1 MPAPKFHAQSLTEL
15 VALRAETQPHDPAVL
30 TGSAEFGFELQTL
43 TYLDVLHAV
52 DRLAAYYAS
61 IPGLLPAPIEGQE
74 APPERIVAVLTSTA
88 IDESLLEIALAKL
101 GLTGLLLSVNNSVA
115 AVAHLCKQTSSNHLV
130 FGTKFADA
138 AADVKQAL
146 AKEGY
151 ELEIIPERRFPLWGP
166 EGVRASKIA
175 PYPARLSPE
184 QEDSRT
190 CVILHSSGSTGFPK
204 PVYITHLGLIANMA
218 YSIPKTGFSAL
229 PLFHGFGHF
238 SIFRCYYHGKTF
250 TLMPPHLPLTSANIC
265 KVIRASPSRPVQH
278 FAVPYVLKLLAETEE
293 GIQTLADFEAV
304 SFAGA
309 AQDDLGD
316 RLVAAGVSLI
326 SFYGTTET
334 GALLSSRRD
343 CKTDPAWN
351 WLRVEGPITDYLEMV
366 PQGSDTFEVVVKDG
380 WPAKIASNREDGAYC
395 TKDLMLRHPE
405 KKNWFKYIGRLDDTL
420 TQTLGEKTNPVPIEL
435 AIRGNSPLVTECIVF
450 GDGRPQTGALILPS
464 ESGARIISESG
475 EKRYIETIWP
485 VIADANA
492 NAPSHSRILPEMIGI
507 LPFGTDI
514 PVATKMSILRPA
526 CYKKFA
532 PIIDDIYERFESG
545 GSGPGQPKAQIET
558 QDEMEAFLTKTIND
572 VLGPSTTI
580 SSSAGGRRGELGP
593 ETDLFAYGVDSLQ
606 ATRMRNV
613 INKGLELG
621 EHQVSLGHN
630 IVYEHPSIRQL
641 AAYLLGLKAGG
652 QDSAQSHGKT
662 SDKQGGEQ
670 LAHEKLMWDLVNK
683 YSSQILS
690 PDING
695 TSSDRFDSNGQTSEV
710 EGETVVL
717 TGATG
722 SLGAHILDQLTR
734 RQSIARVIC
743 LSRASSDAESLERL
757 QISLQQ
763 RQRTLAP
770 EAWSK
775 ILSFAANIN
784 NSNQLG
790 LTANTY
796 EMIRASATAVVH
808 NAWPVNFNLSLPS
821 FEPHIGG
828 AVNLVNLAQSSKRQV
843 KPTVFFSSSVS
854 TVQGGKSFEAKI
866 CPEDFMSEPGT
877 AAGMGYGRS
886 KWCVEKILERA
897 AKEKQARVGVFR
909 IGQLVGDTE
918 NGVWNETEAWPLMFR
933 SVVSIKALPF
943 LDEKPSWL
951 PVDLAASAIADLVC
965 ATCGSQPGSDTSPGH
980 AQVYHVLN
988 PQVANW
994 QDVLDGLKLGGLEF
1008 ETLDRREW
1016 VRRLGDSDADVVKN
1030 PTYKLLNFYRNRIGQ
1045 DKERADI
1052 GFATEITASLS
1063 PTIASVESPK
1073 RELVALWAAH
1083 WRKTGFL
1090 Q

>member
-1 MPAPKFHAQSLTEL
+1 MPAPMFRAQSLTEL
-15 VALRAETQPHDPAVL
+15 VALHAESQPHEPAVH

-43 TYLDVLHAV
+43 TYLEVQQAV
-52 DRLAAYYAS
+52 DRLAAYYAA
-61 IPGLLPAPIEGQE
+61 IPGLLVPLVEGNQVPE
-74 APPERIVAVLTSTA
+74 ERIIAVLTSTA
-88 IDESLLEIALAKL
+88 VDESLLEIALAKL
-101 GLTGLLLSVNNSVA
+101 GLTALLLSVNNSVA
-115 AVAHLCKQTSSNHLV
+115 AVAHLCKITSSNHLV
-130 FGTKFADA
+130 YGTKFADA
-138 AADVKQAL
+138 AVKVKQKL

-151 ELEIIPERRFPLWGP
+151 ELEILPERRFPLWGP

-184 QEDSRT
+184 LENSRT

-218 YSIPKTGFSAL
+218 YSIPQTGFSAL

-250 TLMPPHLPLTSANIC
+250 TLMPPHIPLTSANIC
-265 KVIRASPSRPVQH
+265 KIIRASPTRPVQH

-293 GIQTLADFEAV
+293 GIRTLAEFEAV

-309 AQDDLGD
+309 AVPDDLGD
-316 RLVAAGVSLI
+316 RLVAAGVPLI

-343 CKTDPAWN
+343 CKYDPGWN
-351 WLRVEGPITDYLEMV
+351 WLRVEGRIADFLELA
-366 PQGSDTFEVVVKDG
+366 PQGSDTFEVIVKDG
-380 WPAKIASNREDGAYC
+380 WPAKIVSNRDDGAYC

-405 KKNWFKYIGRLDDTL
+405 NKNWFKYIGRLDDTL

-464 ESGARIISESG
+464 ESGAKMINESG
-475 EKRYIETIWP
+475 EKPYIEAIWP
-485 VIADANA
+485 VIAEANA
-492 NAPSHSRILPEMIGI
+492 AAPSHSRLLPEMIRI
-507 LPFGTDI
+507 LPCDTEI

-532 PIIDDIYERFESG
+532 PIIDEVYEQFEHGNSG
-545 GSGPGQPKAQIET
+545 QARVQADT
-558 QDEMEAFLTKTIND
+558 QEEMEAFLTKT
-572 VLGPSTTI
+572 VSEVFGPSTKV
-580 SSSAGGRRGELGP
+580 SSVRGGPGPLGP
-593 ETDLFAYGVDSLQ
+593 ETDLFSYGVDSLQ
-606 ATRMRNV
+606 ATRVRNV
-613 INKGLELG
+613 INKSLEMGNQQVTLG
-621 EHQVSLGHN
+621 QN

-641 AAYLLGLKAGG
+641 AAYLLGLNKASGEDG
-652 QDSAQSHGKT
+652 QQEDE
-662 SDKQGGEQ
+662 QG
-670 LAHEKLMWDLVNK
+670 AATEKLMWDLVDK
-683 YSSQILS
+683 FWFQVLHPAASAAS
-690 PDING
+690 P
-695 TSSDRFDSNGQTSEV
+695 TQVSNGSLSHDQNNGIGQK
-710 EGETVVL
+710 GECGGEIVVL

-734 RQSIARVIC
+734 RPSIARVIC
-743 LSRASSDAESLERL
+743 LSRAASDAESLERL
-757 QISLQQ
+757 KSSLQQ

-775 ILSFAANIN
+775 ILSFAADVND
-784 NSNQLG
+784 STRLG
-790 LTANTY
+790 LASAETY
-796 EMIRASATAVVH
+796 EMIRASATAIIH

-828 AVNLVNLAQSSKRQV
+828 VVNLVNLAQTSERGI
-843 KPTVFFSSSVS
+843 KPAVFFSSSVS
-854 TVQGGKSFEAKI
+854 TVQGGRRFEGKL
-866 CPEDFMSEPGT
+866 CPEEFLSEAGT
-877 AAGMGYGRS
+877 AAGTGYGRS
-886 KWCVEKILERA
+886 KWVVEKILEKA
-897 AKEKQARVGVFR
+897 AKEKQARVEVFR

-933 SVVSIKALPF
+933 SVDSIKALPL
-943 LDEKPSWL
+943 LDERPSWL
-951 PVDLAASAIADLVC
+951 PVNLAASAIAELVL
-965 ATCGSQPGSDTSPGH
+965 ANCGAQLGH

-988 PQVANW
+988 PRVANW
-994 QDVLDGLKLGGLEF
+994 RHVLDGLKLGGLEF

-1016 VRRLGDSDADVVKN
+1016 VKRLEESESDVSRN
-1030 PTYKLLNFYRNRIGQ
+1030 PTYKLLNFYQNRIGQ

-1052 GFATEITASLS
+1052 EFATSSTASLS
-1063 PTIASVESPK
+1063 PTIANVEPPTP
-1073 RELVALWAAH
+1073 ELVALWARH